1 MVIARRSAAVSE
13 EDRRKAEERRKKIL
27 ERLASHEGEGLS
39 EEEVR
44 WLKEKEREDESK
56 RERELGKER
65 RTFYI

>member
-1 MVIARRSAAVSE
+1 MVIARRSVAVSE
-13 EDRRKAEERRKKIL
+13 DGRRKAERRKIL

-39 EEEVR
+39 EEELR
-44 WLKEKEREDESK
+44 WLKEQQREDELK